1 MFRLTKQIQVDNKFQ
16 DNQNKIK
23 QMFRLTKNVQVDTL
37 EIRNCEVSARRT
49 DEDHHGVRF
58 SPRLN
63 SNMFNTRSPWVRFS
77 PRLNHN
83 LNMFK
88 TQV

>member
-1 MFRLTKQIQVDNKFQ
+1 MFKLTKNVQVDK
-16 DNQNKIK
+16 NKIE
-23 QMFRLTKNVQVDTL
+23 QMLRLTKNIQVDTL